1 MSETGMITICPRC
14 GAKCSNIKCSFCGE
28 NVVDTH
34 ISAIEYFD
42 WKGPI
47 ENRIALD
54 EQLIDQYA
62 RNSEVFDE
70 ALFQKRK
77 TRVAETS
84 AELKRIREEK
94 AKPKC
99 PSCGST
105 HIQVVPRKWS
115 LLTGFLTNKVDRV
128 CVACKHKW

>member
-28 NVVDTH
+28 NVIDTH
-34 ISAIEYFD
+34 ITEIEYWD

-47 ENRIALD
+47 EKRHALD

-62 RNSEVFDE
+62 RNSGAFDE

-77 TRVAETS
+77 AKVAEAN
-84 AELKRIREEK
+84 AERRRMNEE
-94 AKPKC
+94 ATTPKC

-105 HIQVVPRKWS
+105 SIHVVPRKWS
-115 LLTGFLTNKVDRV
+115 VLTGFLTNKVDRV
-128 CVACKHKW
+128 CVNCKHKW